1 LGVRVGAHAEEK
13 WQIQAEAKREK
24 GGKRKKEGVV
34 GDGEIRNGD
43 ASISQFNNPI

>member
-1 LGVRVGAHAEEK
+1 MR
-13 WQIQAEAKREK
+13 KRIGK
-24 GGKRKKEGVV
+24 YKQKRRGKRGKRKKEGVV